1 MKGKSCCWSRML
13 CCSWWRSARASLLAS
28 WEYESGDGRRT
39 LPRKA
44 LPETGHWLGARTPSP
59 SKQTR
64 TETKGSAPEPA
75 ESLFVE
81 ERSTME
87 LLLACLLF
95 IAAPSTSAQSPP
107 PKPANVAVAIDRGL
121 DFLAKDAM
129 AWKKQHKCASCHHA
143 ALMIWSMQEAK
154 QRGHAV
160 DEPVLAELTK
170 WVAESGDGKFGLAR
184 PAAAPKAASPKA
196 MYFALA
202 LGTAPKPDAVS
213 QKGMQLLLKTVK
225 DEQTENGSWSTW
237 PETRPPIFGTSD
249 ESLTVIATL
258 ALFPV
263 AAAGDDSAK
272 AARDKAVKWL
282 AETKTDDDPQSIALR
297 LILWKRLGRPAEE
310 LAPLVQRIKE
320 RQNADG
326 GWSQAKDMASDGWAT
341 GQALYALARAGLQPD
356 APALT
361 RGQAFLIKTQRPD
374 GSWPMTSRPIKA
386 GGEGAKSLIP
396 ITGAGSAW
404 AVLGLVRSTTAA
416 QPLSGRSEGKP
427 VPR

>member
-1 MKGKSCCWSRML
+1 MFLIATDRGASIFNL
-13 CCSWWRSARASLLAS
+13 SASGLLDRRWIAALVLALLAGPAAAQ
-28 WEYESGDGRRT
+28 E
-39 LPRKA
+39 PR
-44 LPETGHWLGARTPSP
+44 
-59 SKQTR
+59 
-64 TETKGSAPEPA
+64 
-75 ESLFVE
+75 
-81 ERSTME
+81 
-87 LLLACLLF
+87 
-95 IAAPSTSAQSPP
+95 
-107 PKPANVAVAIDRGL
+107 PKPSDVGATIDRGL
-121 DFLAKDAM
+121 AFLAKDAV
-129 AWKKQHKCASCHHA
+129 AWKEKHNCASCHHA
-143 ALMIWSMQEAK
+143 ALVIWSMQEAK

-213 QKGMQLLLKTVK
+213 QKGMKLLLQRVQVEHHEK
-225 DEQTENGSWSTW
+225 GPRYTW
-237 PETRPPIFGTSD
+237 LETRPTIFGASD
-249 ESLTVIATL
+249 ESLTAIATL
-258 ALFPV
+258 ALLPV

-297 LILWKRLGRPAEE
+297 LILWKRLGRPAAE
-310 LAPLVQRIKE
+310 LAPLGQRIKE

-396 ITGAGSAW
+396 ITG
-404 AVLGLVRSTTAA
+404 
-416 QPLSGRSEGKP
+416 
-427 VPR
+427 